1 MWIVN
6 KRKQHKNIHSINV
19 SYSDQILL
27 YFCQLEMSVQI
38 NIDNE
43 EFILQKQNIP
53 DNVLSFV
60 PKTGTSRFDKHQM
73 FELSIPRTNH
83 VVRLNKAYLQV
94 VMKLKMKKHN
104 SNGDDDDYYIGMNNA
119 ACIFDQVQI
128 KNNGKTIYSNTYS
141 QISSRLW
148 QMSKSKEYLDSMPY
162 CFINYNDISKNEGFI
177 YKNVNDLKTD
187 DFTDVEFR
195 MRIPLAAVFECFDN
209 CDNFS
214 TTQLSDDIV
223 LSLQL
228 SEPYK
233 YLTIVEADD
242 DEVIR
247 VEKFYSEEQ
256 LFGFD
261 DHVDKRKPDINN
273 SISFLE
279 DGHYIE
285 IKTDSES
292 YYIDSF
298 KMNVPCHYP
307 TDDEKEA
314 FSQLIHGGS
323 VSFPYKSWE
332 IDKYS
337 VCFSEKKNSL
347 EQTITNKNIIA
358 NFSSNAPNIYGIMI
372 LFISDDNRVVY
383 DKPYISSIEC
393 NLNEIVKLANNRV
406 HTDSTY
412 TGDNDMYKDFCNN
425 FGADYFKNLS
435 RFDSAITHDY
445 GVKDITDRNLFGSYC
460 QWYQIAAGNQMGFS
474 GDYFANLINY
484 KCQSEYIS
492 ATETPNNR
500 SNGSIVCVTLCQKM
514 LLFRNSGL
522 SIVAPFSEE
531 MNMKK
536 VIRNENQTHG
546 LGLISAIAQPVTSA
560 GKGLIRMIKDKVD
573 ERRANKNTTYAYT
586 KLGKDK
592 YMSHQDIIEKNQS
605 WRPKKFRQFIDK
617 LISIDHGLV
626 MRHGISDAGIPSAN
640 DLSNIDQE
648 KAITLEDINLPYQF
662 NYTHQLELYSK
673 EYKSLIPFDY
683 KVGLNRNKIHLTSY
697 GNEMSME
704 NVSHGLRNWLRDK
717 WSRFRNWIHKNKDTA
732 VNNIKENSRN
742 IIKQYVS
749 DIMSGKIK
757 PQNVPSKFKNDV
769 MNMLRT
775 GSLTGTDFDKIGSDA
790 VKYYNDFKTGK
801 IKAED
806 IPREIFDK
814 IKDLSINNSPNH
826 GLVLRH
832 GFISPIKIKSSIPS
846 RNMKTRILLMQEKDP
861 NLLTQKELKQMYL
874 YKYLKSHKND
884 NHGISNDVW
893 KKLKYGNFK
902 RRNNFHNNQD
912 MNKLSDP
919 KQKYND
925 IISKINSIK
934 KENKNNETNETNDE
948 HGMKRS
954 EWKSLDKLLRRK
966 LKKYGFT
973 RYSDINP
980 AFIAYLTKKLQKKK
994 LKKSAKNTF

>member
-1 MWIVN
+1 MAD
-6 KRKQHKNIHSINV
+6 QINV
-19 SYSDQILL
+19 
-27 YFCQLEMSVQI
+27 
-38 NIDNE
+38 DNEASIKDLSAE
-43 EFILQKQNIP
+43 EFIPQKQVIP

-60 PKTGTSRFDKHQM
+60 PKTGTTRFDKQQM
-73 FELSIPRTNH
+73 FEISIPRTNH

-94 VMKLKMKKHN
+94 VMKLKMTKREE
-104 SNGDDDDYYIGMNNA
+104 SLIDDDYYIGINNA

-162 CFINYNDISKNEGFI
+162 CFINYDDISKNEGFI
-177 YKNVNDLKTD
+177 YQNVSELTEDTPK
-187 DFTDVEFR
+187 DVTFR
-195 MRIPLAAVFECFDN
+195 MRIPLAAVFDCFDN
-209 CDNFS
+209 TDNFS

-233 YLTIVEADD
+233 FLTIVEADLFGKV
-242 DEVIR
+242 ER

-256 LFGFD
+256 LFIGD
-261 DHVDKRKPDINN
+261 TSRKPTTTE
-273 SISFLE
+273 SISFLKN
-279 DGHYIE
+279 GHYIE
-285 IKTDSES
+285 VNSDSES
-292 YYIDSF
+292 YYIESF

-314 FSQLIHGGS
+314 FSQLVNGGS
-323 VSFPYKSWE
+323 VSFSYKSWE
-332 IDKYS
+332 IDQSK
-337 VCFSEKKNSL
+337 VCFSESNG
-347 EQTITNKNIIA
+347 ITNKNIIA

-372 LFISDDNRVVY
+372 LFNSDDNRVIY
-383 DKPYISSIEC
+383 DKPYISNIEC
-393 NLNEIVKLANNRV
+393 NLNEIVKLANGRV
-406 HTDSTY
+406 HTDKTY
-412 TGDNDMYKDFCNN
+412 EGDNDMYRDFCNN

-445 GVKDITDRNLFGSYC
+445 GVKGITDRNLLGSYC

-484 KCQSEYIS
+484 KCQSEYKS
-492 ATETPNNR
+492 KTETPNNR
-500 SNGSIVCVTLCQKM
+500 SNGNIVCATLVQKI
-514 LLFRNSGL
+514 LLFKDGGL
-522 SIVAPFSEE
+522 SIVSPSSEE
-531 MNMKK
+531 MNMKN

-586 KLGKDK
+586 KLGKEK

-626 MRHGISDAGIPSAN
+626 LRHGISDAGIPSAN
-640 DLSNIDQE
+640 DLSNTDQE
-648 KAITLEDINLPYQF
+648 RAITLEDINLPYQF

-717 WSRFRNWIHKNKDTA
+717 WSRFRSWINKNKDTA
-732 VNNIKENSRN
+732 VSNIKENSRN

-769 MNMLRT
+769 MNMLRS

-790 VKYYNDFKTGK
+790 IKYYNDFKTGK

-814 IKDLSINNSPNH
+814 IKDLSISNSPNH

-832 GFISPIKIKSSIPS
+832 GFISPVKIKSSIPS
-846 RNMKTRILLMQEKDP
+846 KNMKTRILLMQEKDP

-884 NHGISNDVW
+884 NHGISSDVW

-902 RRNNFHNNQD
+902 SFNRKNNFHSNQD

-934 KENKNNETNETNDE
+934 KANKPNDE
-948 HGMKRS
+948 HGACDSTNSIGQDMKRS

-973 RYSDINP
+973 RNSDINP
-980 AFIAYLTKKLQKKK
+980 EFIAYLTKKLQKKK
-994 LKKSAKNTF
+994 LKKGVKNVL